1 MNIRGDSDFL
11 SQERVSSLAELL
23 MFLPRLLS
31 LMLAVGIAAPCLS
44 ATDADKVPGKFSS
57 DIFDTQVRPM
67 IKEYCLSCHS
77 TERQKGELD
86 LEQFATLAD
95 VKRHPLV
102 WKKVAEQLANE
113 EMPPA
118 DKPQLKEPELLRLTG
133 WIDQT
138 LKTLARER
146 AGDPGPVVLRRLSN
160 AEYTYTIRDLTGID
174 SLDPAKEFPIDGAA
188 GEGFMNTGQA
198 LVMSPSL
205 VTKYL
210 DAAKEIAEHAM
221 LLPDGIEFS
230 SGTTRRDQTD
240 ALMAKIR
247 AIYAT
252 YTDARGSSKVNLQGN
267 MVETNSG
274 GRLPLARYFGALLAE
289 KAALKAG
296 VKTADAVARE
306 HGLSAKY
313 LTSLWTMLE
322 SQESSLVLDEIRAR
336 WRSAKAADIAAITGV
351 IESWQQALW
360 RFNSVGHIGKVDG
373 PKSWQEAVEPLTSR
387 QELRLKV
394 PSADAEGNV
403 TLYLVTSDAGDGNA
417 QDAVIWERPRFVAP
431 GRPDLL
437 LRDVRTVSRDFAQR
451 RAVIFAQTAGALAA
465 AAQAEKTI
473 RYDRAQLAREHGVSG
488 EALAAWFDYL
498 GVGEAKSESA
508 LEMLK
513 QPIRDR
519 GNFPFIQGWGE
530 GDAPVVLANASDQI
544 VRIPG
549 TMEPRNIAVHP
560 SAQSQVVIGWRSP
573 VAETFRIEAM
583 VNHAHIGCGNGI
595 RWAVELR
602 RGQTRQTLAQGT
614 LAAGKLA
621 KIEPVESV
629 GLLPGDL
636 ISLLIGSRG
645 DAGCDL
651 TAVNLTLTTSGVQ
664 PQTWNLA
671 DEVSATMLAGNPHAD
686 RFGHAGVWH
695 FYTEPENLIGT
706 PQRIIPARSL
716 LAKWQSAGDSTDK
729 GLLAQEIQNLLLSG
743 PPTRASAVA
752 AADKT
757 VSPVIKE
764 AEAAQFTLYQEL
776 AAFGGPLFSQR
787 LVADQ
792 SQGNND
798 SKPVAEFGLD
808 SAQFGQ
814 GFHDGAKIDATS
826 LVVSAPAVIEIR
838 LPAELIAGSEFVASG
853 TLDAKAGAEGSVQLQ
868 VLTTKPDYVAG
879 RLASAV
885 LENNPNGLWTAG
897 TRKPVYSAPI
907 LVQENSATRARY
919 ADGFNAFREF
929 FPAALCYQKIVP
941 IDEVVTLTLFHRED
955 EPLKRLMLDEEQSA
969 RLDRLWADLH
979 YVSQDALL
987 LVDVFEQLWQY
998 ATQDAD
1004 PKAFEPLR
1012 KPINDR
1018 AAAFRRM
1025 LSESEPRHV
1034 EALVGWAERAYRRP
1048 LTSAEAEALREL
1060 YRTLRAKELPHAEA
1074 VRLVLARV
1082 LVSPH
1087 FLYRGETPGPAL
1099 AQVPLS
1105 DRELATRLSYFMTSS
1120 LPDDVLL
1127 GVAAAGQL
1135 REPDVLAAQARRL
1148 MKDERVRRMAIEFA
1162 CQWLHIRDFDTLDE
1176 KSDRHFPSF
1185 VGLRGAMYE
1194 ESIRFFTDLFQGDR
1208 SVLSILDANHTFLN
1222 EALAQHYGIPD
1233 VKGEAWRRVEGV
1245 KAFSRGGI
1253 LGQAT
1258 TLAKMSGASRTS
1270 PILRGNWIAE
1280 FILGEKLPRPP
1291 KDVPQLPQDEATE
1304 TLTVRELTEKHTSD
1318 PRCASCHAK
1327 IDAFGFSLEH
1337 FDAIGRWRERD
1348 LGGRAIDAKAK
1359 VADGTQIEGL
1369 AGLRDYLVAKRR
1381 DAFLAQFNRKLLGYA
1396 LGRSVMLSDEPLL
1409 EEMRAQLQANDY
1421 RVSGAIE
1428 VIVRSLQF
1436 REIRGRD
1443 TQFEQ

>member
-11 SQERVSSLAELL
+11 SQKRISSLVALS
-23 MFLPRLLS
+23 MFLPRVLS
-31 LMLAVGIAAPCLS
+31 FILSAGIAVPCLS
-44 ATDADKVPGKFSS
+44 ATDLEKELGRFSS
-57 DIFDTQVRPM
+57 DSFETQVQPI
-67 IKEYCLSCHS
+67 IKEYCWSCHS
-77 TERQKGELD
+77 TKKQKGELD

-118 DKPQLKEPELLRLTG
+118 DKPQPQKTELAGLSG

-174 SLDPAKEFPIDGAA
+174 SLDPAKEFPVDGAA

-210 DAAKEIAEHAM
+210 DAAKEIAEHAL

-230 SGTTRRDQTD
+230 AATTRRDQTD
-240 ALMAKIR
+240 ELMAKIR
-247 AIYAT
+247 AIYAK

-274 GRLPLARYFGALLAE
+274 GRLPLARYFGALLDE
-289 KAALKAG
+289 KAALKSG
-296 VKTADAVARE
+296 IKTAETVARE
-306 HGLSAKY
+306 RGLSAKY
-313 LTSLWTMLE
+313 LAALWTMLE
-322 SQESSLVLDEIRAR
+322 SQESSLVLDEIRAH
-336 WRSAKAADIAAITGV
+336 WRTAKTVDVPAITGI

-394 PSADAEGNV
+394 PPADVDGNV
-403 TLYLVTSDAGDGNA
+403 TLYLLTSDAGDGNA
-417 QDAVIWERPRFVAP
+417 QDAAIWERPRFVAP

-437 LRDVRTVSRDFAQR
+437 LRDVRVVTRDFAQR

-465 AAQAEKTI
+465 AAQAERTD
-473 RYDRAQLAREHGVSG
+473 RLDRAQLAREHGVST

-498 GVGEAKSESA
+498 GVGESKSVST
-508 LEMLK
+508 LELLK
-513 QPIRDR
+513 QPIHGR
-519 GNFPFIQGWGE
+519 GSFPFIQGWGE
-530 GDAPVVLANASDQI
+530 GDSPVLLANSSDQT

-549 TMEPRNIAVHP
+549 TMEPHSIAVHP

-573 VAETFRIEAM
+573 VAETFRIEST

-595 RWAVELR
+595 RWALELR

-614 LAAGKLA
+614 LAAGKVA
-621 KIEPVESV
+621 KIDPVESI

-651 TAVNLTLTTSGVQ
+651 TAVNLSLTSVSAQ

-671 DEVSATMLAGNPHAD
+671 ADLSSNLQLGNPRAD
-686 RFGHAGVWH
+686 SFGHAGVWH
-695 FYTEPENLIGT
+695 FYTEPENPIGT

-716 LAKWQSAGDSTDK
+716 LARWQTAGDITEKSR
-729 GLLAQEIQNLLLSG
+729 LALEIQNLLIAG
-743 PPTRASAVA
+743 PSIRSSEVG
-752 AADKT
+752 AADMT
-757 VSPVIKE
+757 ILAAVKE
-764 AEAAQFTLYQEL
+764 AQAARLNLYQEL
-776 AAFGGPLFSQR
+776 AAFGGPLFSER
-787 LVADQ
+787 LISAQ
-792 SQGNND
+792 SQGITHT
-798 SKPVAEFGLD
+798 KPVDEFGLD
-808 SAQFGQ
+808 RSRFGQ
-814 GFHDGAKIDATS
+814 AFRDGAAVDATS
-826 LVVSAPAVIEIR
+826 LAVQAPAVIEIR
-838 LPAELIAGSEFVASG
+838 LPAELVAGSEFVASG

-868 VLTTKPDYVAG
+868 ILATKPNYAEG

-885 LENNPNGLWTAG
+885 LETNASGLWTAG

-907 LVQENSATRARY
+907 VVSENSVARARY
-919 ADGFNAFREF
+919 TDGFNAFRNI

-955 EPLKRLMLDEEQSA
+955 EPLKRLMLNEAQSA
-969 RLDRLWADLH
+969 QLDRLWSHLR
-979 YVSQDALL
+979 YVSQEALM

-1012 KPINDR
+1012 QPINDR

-1025 LSESEPRHV
+1025 LTESEARHV
-1034 EALVGWAERAYRRP
+1034 DALVGWAERAYRRP
-1048 LTSAEAEALREL
+1048 LTSAEAETLRDL
-1060 YRTLRAKELPHAEA
+1060 YRVLRAKELPHADA
-1074 VRLVLARV
+1074 VRLVLARI
-1082 LVSPH
+1082 LVSPY
-1087 FLYRGETPGPAL
+1087 FLYRGETPGPAV
-1099 AQVPLS
+1099 AQVPLN
-1105 DRELATRLSYFMTSS
+1105 DRELATRLSYFLTSS
-1120 LPDDVLL
+1120 LPDEALL
-1127 GVAAAGQL
+1127 EVAATGRL
-1135 REPDVLAAQARRL
+1135 HEPDVLAAQATRL
-1148 MKDERVRRMAIEFA
+1148 LKDDRVRRMAIEFT

-1194 ESIRFFTDLFQGDR
+1194 ESIRFFTDFFQGDR
-1208 SVLSILDANHTFLN
+1208 SVLSILNADHTFLN
-1222 EALAQHYGIPD
+1222 EALAQHYGIPE
-1233 VKGEAWRRVEGV
+1233 VKGDAWRRVDGV
-1245 KAFSRGGI
+1245 KVFSRGGI
-1253 LGQAT
+1253 LGHAT

-1270 PILRGNWIAE
+1270 PILRGNWISE

-1327 IDAFGFSLEH
+1327 IDAFGFSLEQ

-1348 LGGRAIDAKAK
+1348 LGGRLIDAKAK
-1359 VADGTQIEGL
+1359 VADGTQIDGL
-1369 AGLRDYLVAKRR
+1369 AGLRDYLVTKRR
-1381 DAFLAQFNRKLLGYA
+1381 DAFLTQFNRKLLGYA

-1409 EEMRAQLQANDY
+1409 EEMRANLQANEY
-1421 RVSGAIE
+1421 RVGVAIE
-1428 VIVRSLQF
+1428 AIVRSRQF

-1443 TQFEQ
+1443 TQYEQ

>member
-1 MNIRGDSDFL
+1 
-11 SQERVSSLAELL
+11 
-23 MFLPRLLS
+23 MFLPRILS
-31 LMLAVGIAAPCLS
+31 FMLAAGIAASWLS
-44 ATDADKVPGKFSS
+44 AAEGPKDGSEFSS
-57 DIFDTQVRPM
+57 ETFATQVRPI

-77 TERQKGELD
+77 KEKQKGELD
-86 LEQFATLAD
+86 LEQFATLDD
-95 VKRHPLV
+95 VKRDPLV

-118 DKPQLKEPELLRLTG
+118 DKPQPKEPELARLTD

-174 SLDPAKEFPIDGAA
+174 SLDPVKEFPIDGAA

-210 DAAKEIAEHAM
+210 EAAKKIAEHAM

-240 ALMAKIR
+240 ALIAKIR

-274 GRLPLARYFGALLAE
+274 GRLPLARYLGALLDE
-289 KAALKAG
+289 KAALKSG
-296 VKTADAVARE
+296 TKTTETVARE

-313 LTSLWTMLE
+313 LTALWTMLE
-322 SQESSLVLDEIRAR
+322 SQESSLVLDEIRAH
-336 WRSAKAADIAAITGV
+336 WRAAKAADVAAITGV

-387 QELRLKV
+387 HELRLKV
-394 PSADAEGNV
+394 PPADAEGNV
-403 TLYLVTSDAGDGNA
+403 TLYLLTSDAGDGNA
-417 QDAVIWERPRFVAP
+417 QDAVVWERPRFVAS

-437 LRDVRTVSRDFAQR
+437 LRDVRVVTRDFAQR

-465 AAQAEKTI
+465 AAQAEKTP
-473 RYDRAQLAREHGVSG
+473 RLDRAQLAREHGVSA
-488 EALAAWFDYL
+488 EALGAWFDYL

-508 LEMLK
+508 LELFK
-513 QPIRDR
+513 QPIRER
-519 GNFPFIQGWGE
+519 GDFPFIQGWGE
-530 GDAPVVLANASDQI
+530 GDAPVVLANASDQT

-549 TMEPRNIAVHP
+549 TIESRSIAVHP

-573 VAETFRIEAM
+573 VAETFRIEAT

-595 RWAVELR
+595 RWALELR
-602 RGQTRQTLAQGT
+602 RGQTRQTLVQGV
-614 LAAGKLA
+614 LAPGKLA
-621 KIEPVESV
+621 KIDPLESV

-651 TAVNLTLTTSGVQ
+651 TTVNLTLTTAAAH
-664 PQTWNLA
+664 PKTWNLA
-671 DEVSATMLAGNPHAD
+671 ADVSGDIRAGNPRAD

-695 FYTEPENLIGT
+695 FYTEPENPNGI
-706 PQRIIPARSL
+706 PQRIIPARSF
-716 LAKWQSAGDSTDK
+716 LAKWQTARDSVEK
-729 GLLAQEIQNLLLSG
+729 GRLAQEIQDLLMAG
-743 PPTRASAVA
+743 PPSQASEVGA
-752 AADKT
+752 AAKT
-757 VSPVIKE
+757 VSAAVKE
-764 AEAAQFTLYQEL
+764 AEAARVNLYQEL
-776 AAFGGPLFSQR
+776 AAFGGLLFSER
-787 LVADQ
+787 LIAAQ
-792 SQGNND
+792 SHVQNEQ
-798 SKPVAEFGLD
+798 KPMTEFGLEP
-808 SAQFGQ
+808 AQFGQ
-814 GFHDGAKIDATS
+814 AFRDGGTIDATS
-826 LVVSAPAVIEIR
+826 LAVQAPAVIAIR
-838 LPAELIAGSEFVASG
+838 LPAELVAGSEFVASG

-868 VLTTKPDYVAG
+868 VLATKPDYAAG

-885 LENNPNGLWTAG
+885 LETNASGLWTAG
-897 TRKPVYSAPI
+897 PRKPVYSAPI
-907 LVQENSATRARY
+907 VARENSAARARY
-919 ADGFNAFREF
+919 VHGFNAFRDY

-955 EPLKRLMLDEEQSA
+955 ESLKRLMLDEAQSSH
-969 RLDRLWADLH
+969 LDRLWSDLH

-1012 KPINDR
+1012 QPINER

-1025 LSESEPRHV
+1025 LSETEPRHV

-1048 LTSAEAEALREL
+1048 LTSLEAEALREL
-1060 YRTLRAKELPHAEA
+1060 YRTLRAKDMPHAEA

-1127 GVAAAGQL
+1127 GVAAAGRL
-1135 REPDVLAAQARRL
+1135 HEPDVLAAQARRL

-1208 SVLSILDANHTFLN
+1208 SVLSILDADHAFLN

-1233 VKGEAWRRVEGV
+1233 VKGEAWRRVEGM
-1245 KAFSRGGI
+1245 KAFFRGGI

-1280 FILGEKLPRPP
+1280 FILGEKLPPPP
-1291 KDVPQLPQDEATE
+1291 KDVPQLPQDEANE

-1348 LGGRAIDAKAK
+1348 LGGRPIDAKAK

-1369 AGLRDYLVAKRR
+1369 AGLRDYLVTKRR

-1409 EEMRAQLQANDY
+1409 EEMHAQLQANDY

-1428 VIVRSLQF
+1428 VIVRSRQF

-1443 TQFEQ
+1443 TQYEQ

>member
-11 SQERVSSLAELL
+11 SPGRVFSLAMLP
-23 MFLPRLLS
+23 MFLPRVFS
-31 LMLAVGIAAPCLS
+31 FMLVAGIAASGLMGADAEKQLGKLS
-44 ATDADKVPGKFSS
+44 TDT
-57 DIFDTQVRPM
+57 FDTQVRPI
-67 IKEYCLSCHS
+67 IKEYCVSCHS
-77 TERQKGELD
+77 TEKQKGELD

-118 DKPQLKEPELLRLTG
+118 DKPQPKEAELARLTG
-133 WIDQT
+133 WIDHT
-138 LKTLARER
+138 LKTLAQER

-174 SLDPAKEFPIDGAA
+174 SLDPAKQFPIDGAA

-210 DAAKEIAEHAM
+210 DAAKEISEHAM

-230 SGTTRRDQTD
+230 SGTSRRDQTD

-274 GRLPLARYFGALLAE
+274 GRLPLASYFSALLEE
-289 KAALKAG
+289 KAALKSG
-296 VKTADAVARE
+296 VKTVENLARE
-306 HGLSAKY
+306 RGLSAKY
-313 LTSLWTMLE
+313 LAALWTMLE
-322 SQESSLVLDEIRAR
+322 SQKSSLVLDEIRAH
-336 WRSAKAADIAAITGV
+336 WRSAKAADVAAITSV
-351 IESWQQALW
+351 IELWQQALW

-394 PSADAEGNV
+394 PPADADGNV
-403 TLYLVTSDAGDGNA
+403 TLYLLTSDAGDGNA
-417 QDAVIWERPRFVAP
+417 QDAVVWERPRFVAQ

-437 LRDVRTVSRDFAQR
+437 LRDVRAVSRDFAQR
-451 RAVIFAQTAGALAA
+451 RALIFAQSAGALAA
-465 AAQAEKTI
+465 AAQAERAAQI
-473 RYDRAQLAREHGVSG
+473 DRAQLAREHGVSD
-488 EALAAWFDYL
+488 EALSAWFDYL
-498 GVGEAKSESA
+498 GVGEAKSKFA
-508 LEMLK
+508 LELLK
-513 QPIRDR
+513 QPIVGR

-530 GDAPVVLANASDQI
+530 GDSPVILANASDQI

-549 TMEPRNIAVHP
+549 AMEPHSIAVHP

-573 VAETFRIEAM
+573 IAETFRIDTT

-595 RWAVELR
+595 RWALELR

-621 KIEPVESV
+621 KIDPIESV

-651 TAVNLTLTTSGVQ
+651 TTVNLTLTSAGVQ

-671 DEVSATMLAGNPHAD
+671 DEVSGTMIVGNPRAD
-686 RFGHAGVWH
+686 RFGHAGVWQ
-695 FYTEPENLIGT
+695 FYTEPENLIST

-716 LAKWQSAGDSTDK
+716 LAKWQTAGDPTK
-729 GLLAQEIQNLLLSG
+729 RARLAQEIQNLLMGG
-743 PPTRASAVA
+743 PPTRANAAA

-757 VSPVIKE
+757 VSPAVKE
-764 AEAAQFTLYQEL
+764 AEAARLNLYQEL
-776 AAFGGPLFSQR
+776 AAFGGPLFSER
-787 LVADQ
+787 LISVQ
-792 SQGNND
+792 EHLKND
-798 SKPVAEFGLD
+798 AKPVNEFGLEL
-808 SAQFGQ
+808 AQFGRPFS
-814 GFHDGAKIDATS
+814 GGTKIDASS
-826 LVVSAPAVIEIR
+826 LAVQAPAVIEIR
-838 LPAELIAGSEFVASG
+838 LPAELVAGSEFVTSG

-868 VLTTKPDYVAG
+868 VLAAKPDYAAG
-879 RLASAV
+879 RLANAV
-885 LENNPNGLWTAG
+885 LETNANGLWTAG

-907 LVQENSATRARY
+907 VVHEHSVAWTRY
-919 ADGFNAFREF
+919 AEGFNAFRDF

-955 EPLKRLMLDEEQSA
+955 EPLKRLMLDQAQSSN
-969 RLDRLWADLH
+969 LDRLWTDLH

-1004 PKAFEPLR
+1004 PKAFEPMR
-1012 KPINDR
+1012 KPINER

-1025 LSESEPRHV
+1025 LSDTEPRHV
-1034 EALVGWAERAYRRP
+1034 EALVAWAERAYRRP
-1048 LTSAEAEALREL
+1048 LTSSEAEALREL
-1060 YRTLRAKELPHAEA
+1060 YRTLRAKDLPHAEA

-1127 GVAAAGQL
+1127 GAAAAGRL
-1135 REPDVLAAQARRL
+1135 HEPAVIATQARRL
-1148 MKDERVRRMAIEFA
+1148 LKDERVRRMAIEFA

-1208 SVLSILDANHTFLN
+1208 SVLSILDADHTFLN

-1304 TLTVRELTEKHTSD
+1304 SLTVRELTEKHTSD

-1337 FDAIGRWRERD
+1337 FDSIGRWRERD
-1348 LGGRAIDAKAK
+1348 LGGRPIDAKAK

-1369 AGLRDYLVAKRR
+1369 AGLRDYLVTKRR

-1421 RVSGAIE
+1421 RVSVAIE
-1428 VIVRSLQF
+1428 AIVRSRQF
-1436 REIRGRD
+1436 REIRGRE
-1443 TQFEQ
+1443 TQYEQ

>member
-1 MNIRGDSDFL
+1 MFSPRVLSFL
-11 SQERVSSLAELL
+11 SA
-23 MFLPRLLS
+23 
-31 LMLAVGIAAPCLS
+31 AVIAASCLS
-44 ATDADKVPGKFSS
+44 AANLEKNWSEISS
-57 DIFDTQVRPM
+57 DSFATQVHPI
-67 IKEYCLSCHS
+67 IKQYCLSCHS
-77 TERQKGELD
+77 TEKQKGELD

-95 VKRHPLV
+95 VKRHPLI

-118 DKPQLKEPELLRLTG
+118 DKPQLKKTELAHLSS

-138 LKTLARER
+138 LSILARER

-174 SLDPAKEFPIDGAA
+174 SLDPAKEFPVDGAA

-210 DAAKEIAEHAM
+210 DAAKKISEHAM

-230 SGTTRRDQTD
+230 TGTTRRDQTD

-274 GRLPLARYFGALLAE
+274 GRLPLARYFGALLDE
-289 KAALKAG
+289 KNALASG
-296 VKTADAVARE
+296 CKTTAAVARE
-306 HGLSAKY
+306 RGLSAKY
-313 LTSLWTMLE
+313 LAALWTMLE
-322 SQESSLVLDEIRAR
+322 SQDSSLVLDEIRAR
-336 WRSAKAADIAAITGV
+336 WRLAKVADVAAITGF

-373 PKSWQEAVEPLTSR
+373 PKSWQEAVDPLTSR
-387 QELRLKV
+387 QELRFKV
-394 PSADAEGNV
+394 PPADAQGNV
-403 TLYLVTSDAGDGNA
+403 TLYLLTSDAGDGNA
-417 QDAVIWERPRFVAP
+417 QDAVVWERPRFVAP

-437 LRDVRTVSRDFAQR
+437 LRDVRIVSQNFAQR

-465 AAQAEKTI
+465 AAQAEKTTQP
-473 RYDRAQLAREHGVSG
+473 DRAQLAREHGVSG

-498 GVGEAKSESA
+498 GIGEAKSEPA
-508 LEMLK
+508 LELLK

-519 GNFPFIQGWGE
+519 GNFPFIHGWGE
-530 GDAPVVLANASDQI
+530 GDSPVILANSSDQI

-549 TMEPRNIAVHP
+549 TMEPRSIAVHP

-573 VAETFRIEAM
+573 IAGTFRIDTT

-595 RWAVELR
+595 RWALELR
-602 RGQTRQTLAQGT
+602 RGNTRQTFAQGT
-614 LAAGKLA
+614 LSAGKLA
-621 KIEPVESV
+621 KIDPVDSV

-645 DAGCDL
+645 DSGCDL
-651 TAVNLTLTTSGVQ
+651 TAVNLTLTSASPQ

-671 DEVSATMLAGNPHAD
+671 ADLSSNILLGNPHAD
-686 RFGHAGVWH
+686 RFANPGVWH
-695 FYTEPENLIGT
+695 FYTEPENPIGT

-716 LAKWQSAGDSTDK
+716 LAKWQTAADSNEK
-729 GLLAQEIQNLLLSG
+729 SRLAQEIQNLLIAG
-743 PPTRASAVA
+743 PSTQVSEVSS
-752 AADKT
+752 ADKT
-757 VSPVIKE
+757 ESPATKD
-764 AEAAQFTLYQEL
+764 AQAVRLTLHQEL
-776 AAFGGPLFSQR
+776 AAFGGPLFSER
-787 LVADQ
+787 LVTTH
-792 SQGNND
+792 SQVKTN
-798 SKPVAEFGLD
+798 SKPLADFGLD
-808 SAQFGQ
+808 QSKFGKA
-814 GFHDGAKIDATS
+814 FRDGAAIDVTS
-826 LVVSAPAVIEIR
+826 LAVQAPAVIEIR
-838 LPAELIAGSEFVASG
+838 LPAELVAGSEFVASC

-868 VLTTKPDYVAG
+868 VLATKPDHVEG
-879 RLASAV
+879 RLANAV
-885 LENNPNGLWTAG
+885 LETNASGLWTAG

-907 LVQENSATRARY
+907 VVRENSAARARY
-919 ADGFNAFREF
+919 VDGFNAFRDF

-955 EPLKRLMLDEEQSA
+955 EPLKRLMLDEAQGA
-969 RLDRLWADLH
+969 QLDRIWSHLH
-979 YVSQDALL
+979 YVSQDALM
-987 LVDVFEQLWQY
+987 LVDVFEQLWQF

-1012 KPINDR
+1012 QPINER
-1018 AAAFRRM
+1018 AAAFRSM
-1025 LSESEPRHV
+1025 LTESEPRHL
-1034 EALVGWAERAYRRP
+1034 EALVGWAERAYRRS
-1048 LTSAEAEALREL
+1048 LTSSEAETLRDL
-1060 YRTLRAKELPHAEA
+1060 YRTLRAKELPHADA
-1074 VRLVLARV
+1074 IRLVLARI
-1082 LVSPH
+1082 LVSPN

-1099 AQVPLS
+1099 VQVPLS

-1120 LPDDVLL
+1120 LPDAALL
-1127 GVAAAGQL
+1127 KAALDGRL
-1135 REPDVLAAQARRL
+1135 HEPDVLVAHAKRL
-1148 MKDERVRRMAIEFA
+1148 MKDDHVRRMAIEFA

-1185 VGLRGAMYE
+1185 VEMRGAMYE

-1208 SVLSILDANHTFLN
+1208 SVLSILNADHTFLN
-1222 EALAQHYGIPD
+1222 EALAQHYGIPG
-1233 VKGEAWRRVEGV
+1233 VKGDEWRRVDGV
-1245 KAFSRGGI
+1245 QLFSRGGI
-1253 LGQAT
+1253 LGHAT

-1270 PILRGNWIAE
+1270 PILRGNWISE

-1304 TLTVRELTEKHTSD
+1304 RLTVRELTEKHTSD

-1327 IDAFGFSLEH
+1327 IDAFGFALEH

-1348 LGGRAIDAKAK
+1348 LGGRPIDAQAN
-1359 VADGTQIEGL
+1359 VADGTQIDGL
-1369 AGLRDYLVAKRR
+1369 AGLRDYLVTKRR

-1409 EEMRAQLQANDY
+1409 EAMRANLQFNDY
-1421 RVSGAIE
+1421 RVSAAIE
-1428 VIVRSLQF
+1428 VIVRSHQF

-1443 TQFEQ
+1443 TQYEQ